1 MLLLEYQHILY
12 EELFYS
18 IQYENNAKSTTVLLY
33 PCYHDGTKDFFDTVT
48 ISSGIGM
55 NELTKLSSLATE
67 CFQEIAKLIDREH
80 SDICIGADIQYYD

>member
-1 MLLLEYQHILY
+1 
-12 EELFYS
+12 
-18 IQYENNAKSTTVLLY
+18 
-33 PCYHDGTKDFFDTVT
+33 
-48 ISSGIGM
+48 M